1 MSQFNRK
8 WIMDNGIVV
17 LNDYEQGTLTLRGL
31 HYQLVAMGMTNDIRH
46 YKKVVSAM
54 IAARWSRDVPFDAFV
69 DHDRETIGFT
79 DHEETDVASSLNR
92 AEEQI
97 KLWATSYHKNRW
109 ENQPF
114 YPEVF
119 IEKKALQGVFEKP
132 CKAWDVALNPCKGY
146 PSITFLY
153 DAYNRF
159 RYTDKT
165 PVILYFGD
173 YDCSGEDIPRS
184 IGESLYKMGISVE
197 IRRIALME
205 EQVLRWDL
213 PPAPTKSTDS
223 RSRSWD
229 GIGQVELDAVRPQ
242 KINALLE
249 NALNELL
256 DRDLYEEL
264 QDQEDSEQDE
274 FKAELKAKFATL
286 LD

>member
-31 HYQLVAMGMTNDIRH
+31 HYQLVAMGMTNDVRH

-54 IAARWSRDVPFDAFV
+54 IAARWNRDIPFDAFV
-69 DHDRETIGFT
+69 DHDRETIGNT
-79 DHEETDVASSLNR
+79 DHEETDVASSLNT
-92 AEEQI
+92 AKSQI
-97 KLWATSYHKNRW
+97 RLWATSYHKNRW

-132 CKAWDVALNPCKGY
+132 CRAWDVALNPCKGY

-153 DAYNRF
+153 DAYQRF
-159 RYTDKT
+159 RDTDKS

-205 EQVLRWDL
+205 EQVLEWDL

-229 GIGQVELDAVRPQ
+229 GIGQVELDAVRPE
-242 KINALLE
+242 KIRVLLG
-249 NALNELL
+249 NALNDLL
-256 DRDLYEEL
+256 EQDLYDDLME
-264 QDQEDSEQDE
+264 QEDYEQDE
-274 FKAELKAKFATL
+274 FKAELKADFATL